1 DLSRSILI
9 NRGYYEII
17 TYGFIDPKIHYTFF
31 PKICPLVISN
41 PISQEMSCMRFSLCP
56 GLLKTVSY
64 NKNRQI
70 NSMRFFEIGL
80 CFKPDK
86 YELLGVKQD
95 IFLGAVVSGDFLSE
109 SWYSIKRKIDFYD
122 LKGDLESILDQICGL
137 HHIQFKKKCMFGFH
151 PEQSAEIYFNNQSIG
166 YIGAID
172 PRLEKKLDVSPETF
186 VFEISLKNIK
196 WVNTYDIQ
204 EISKFPSS
212 RRDISILI
220 SQDVPVSDVIKTFQN
235 IFMDKRVEINLFD
248 VYPYQGV
255 NSNYKSVGI
264 SIIFEDLQK
273 TLIDN
278 EINLMMDNC
287 IGVLKK
293 KFQAILRK

>member
-1 DLSRSILI
+1 
-9 NRGYYEII
+9 
-17 TYGFIDPKIHYTFF
+17 
-31 PKICPLVISN
+31 
-41 PISQEMSCMRFSLCP
+41 
-56 GLLKTVSY
+56 
-64 NKNRQI
+64 
-70 NSMRFFEIGL
+70 
-80 CFKPDK
+80 
-86 YELLGVKQD
+86 
-95 IFLGAVVSGDFLSE
+95 
-109 SWYSIKRKIDFYD
+109 
-122 LKGDLESILDQICGL
+122 
-137 HHIQFKKKCMFGFH
+137 
-151 PEQSAEIYFNNQSIG
+151 
-166 YIGAID
+166 
-172 PRLEKKLDVSPETF
+172 LEKKLDVSPETF

-220 SQDVPVSDVIKTFQN
+220 SQDVPVSDVIKTCQN